1 MVTVDRATGRVTLKS
16 TPRSFTPYRHRPPL
30 LVEDGALALPRPP
43 AQGSPW
49 TPPQAAGPAPLVDAT
64 RTLLAQGLADPR
76 GCEYREIVVGY
87 GTVWDEGERRLITR
101 GWVLPC
107 ERAAVTWSGLVH
119 PLLAVG
125 EAADLATDVEG
136 LHRQLERQRAAFEE
150 KTGGAFSLR
159 RFERSGEH
167 ERLWSS
173 SCHPLKAALLLAA
186 GEADL
191 ARAVWASWV
200 AALDLEVNGN
210 AEAVARPYRTLA
222 EDWGWA
228 LFDRAVCAHARG
240 DDPLALTSARAAAE
254 VCARVEDELRRRG
267 FRDPALRFAPSL
279 PPLLADQERR
289 ASLTRDA
296 SVPPLIAELEE
307 ASVLQGG
314 QPGWPALEGAPQVQA
329 LIQAGT
335 EALEDLVR
343 CLRSDRRLTRSVRF
357 WRAHQPERSALS
369 VAEAAYVAIREILQV
384 DFLQGDETLRSL
396 DEPGFREA
404 LADRVTAFRER
415 YGDLQGAALQA
426 QILADDAAD
435 PSLWCAAVRH
445 LSRPDGDAL
454 RDRTGI
460 ARHMARRAREMADA
474 GGFPDHLR
482 PAVGIGLAL
491 ASWDRAAAAPVLR
504 DLWARARA
512 IEVSEDEQRPRAE
525 ALAELTVARARC
537 GDGAALADY
546 GAWFRAQRSPAL
558 LSSLPRCLSPLWSFP
573 DAPALQPLAAWV
585 FDTPDS
591 PWRPSFLKPAR
602 PSPLALLQPP
612 AFRVAAAR
620 RFVRAELDDTT
631 PAGVVRIEGTSQSIR
646 LLRRPGLHSTALDRT
661 GDVPPSGSEIPI
673 RTCDLYAWLVRDVPG
688 APDFAL
694 YWPLERRV
702 EALTEVKNFLR

>member
-1 MVTVDRATGRVTLKS
+1 MRPWRTGTNRRVRPGDVVEVEVVTVDRATGRVTLKS

-525 ALAELTVARARC
+525 ALAELTVARALRRR
-537 GDGAALADY
+537 GGPRGLRRMVPGAAQPGSPQQPAAVPEPAVELP
-546 GAWFRAQRSPAL
+546 GRARAAAPGRLGLRYARLPVAAL
-558 LSSLPRCLSPLWSFP
+558 LPEAGASLSAGPPPAAGLPGRGGSAVRAGRAGRHHAGRRRP
-573 DAPALQPLAAWV
+573 DRGDQPEHPAAA
-585 FDTPDS
+585 
-591 PWRPSFLKPAR
+591 PAR
-602 PSPLALLQPP
+602 PAFHGAGQDRGRP
-612 AFRVAAAR
+612 A
-620 RFVRAELDDTT
+620 
-631 PAGVVRIEGTSQSIR
+631 IR
-646 LLRRPGLHSTALDRT
+646 
-661 GDVPPSGSEIPI
+661 
-673 RTCDLYAWLVRDVPG
+673 
-688 APDFAL
+688 
-694 YWPLERRV
+694 
-702 EALTEVKNFLR
+702 K